1 MGYEIIEQLGD
12 SLVKLRERRGIVHNI
27 TNYVTVH
34 DCANVILAIGA
45 SPIMATH
52 PKEMKEI
59 SALSQALV
67 LNIGT
72 IQEDTEKSMILAGTT
87 ANEHNVPIVFD
98 PVGAGATALRRHIS
112 TQLPTDLNI
121 AVIRCNRSEIMAIY
135 NTSFIAAGVD
145 AVHTEDLPVTE
156 AAITVAKRYNT
167 VVAVTG
173 AVDIVTDG
181 IRTVTLH
188 NGVDILPMLT
198 GTGCMTTALVGA
210 YCTVNDPFI
219 SAVAGITTMSIVGEI
234 AASRLTG
241 QDGLGTFAM
250 YLHDGISNMTAQ
262 ILREKGKI
270 ETVLEF

>member
-1 MGYEIIEQLGD
+1 
-12 SLVKLRERRGIVHNI
+12 
-27 TNYVTVH
+27 
-34 DCANVILAIGA
+34 
-45 SPIMATH
+45 
-52 PKEMKEI
+52 MKEI

-156 AAITVAKRYNT
+156 AAIAVAKRYNT